1 MIQISPDGKQLWVT
15 NRFSRSI
22 SIADTLTGRLI
33 KRLSVSDSPHGLTF
47 FPQPGRFSLGHNGVY
62 R

>member
-1 MIQISPDGKQLWVT
+1 MIQINPDGRQLWVT
-15 NRFSRSI
+15 NRFNRTI
-22 SIADTLTGRLI
+22 SVVDTSTGHVI